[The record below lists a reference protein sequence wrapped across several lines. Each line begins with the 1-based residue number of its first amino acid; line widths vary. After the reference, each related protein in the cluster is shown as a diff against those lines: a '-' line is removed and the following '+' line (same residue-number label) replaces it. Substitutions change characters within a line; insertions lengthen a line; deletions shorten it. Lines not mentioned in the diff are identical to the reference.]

1 MLAAVLF
8 ILIIRFINQTRKL
21 LNKQKESK
29 IDNLGDA
36 TLMKMQ
42 KSNDIDTMRTLE
54 EKKENDFQ
62 EIPQ

>member
-1 MLAAVLF
+1 
-8 ILIIRFINQTRKL
+8 
-21 LNKQKESK
+21 
-29 IDNLGDA
+29 
-36 TLMKMQ
+36 MKMQ